1 LLDISF
7 WLPFAFAPRL
17 RSALTCRKKGPA
29 RGLAAWS
36 SRHCKSTTFCKTP
49 GALEETVMQAKELI
63 AEVLRNNISIPHG
76 DTPLAD
82 LDGWDSL
89 KGVRLV
95 LRLEEIV
102 GRELSE
108 DDIERLRSVSDV
120 ERLLKA
126 A

>member
-1 LLDISF
+1 MH
-7 WLPFAFAPRL
+7 A
-17 RSALTCRKKGPA
+17 C
-29 RGLAAWS
+29 
-36 SRHCKSTTFCKTP
+36 
-49 GALEETVMQAKELI
+49 ELI
-63 AEVLRNNISIPHG
+63 AEVLRTNTSIPRG
-76 DTPLAD
+76 EVLLAE

-108 DDIERLRSVSDV
+108 EDIEKLQSVADV
-120 ERLLKA
+120 DRLLKA

>member
-1 LLDISF
+1 M
-7 WLPFAFAPRL
+7 
-17 RSALTCRKKGPA
+17 
-29 RGLAAWS
+29 
-36 SRHCKSTTFCKTP
+36 
-49 GALEETVMQAKELI
+49 MQATELI
-63 AEVLRNNISIPHG
+63 AEVLRNNISISG
-76 DTPLAD
+76 SDIPLAE

-108 DDIERLRSVSDV
+108 DEIERLQSVSDV

-126 A
+126 G